1 MRKYPRNVLIATL
14 ASLLTDISSEMVV
27 YLLPLFLSAVLNTP
41 VTFIGLI
48 EGVAETTSSLSKLFS
63 GYFSDQLR
71 TRKWFTVVGYG
82 LSTLAKISLAIA
94 GSWQA
99 VFGARFADRLGK
111 GIRTAPRD
119 ALIAE
124 SVDEKI
130 RGAAFGFHRA
140 GDTFGAFIGVG
151 IAALVI
157 FLTQQQSSLLT
168 RQTFDTIVL
177 ISLIPAVI
185 AVVVLIV
192 GLREIKPTKLQALP
206 SFSLRGFDGRFK
218 FFLLVVGIF
227 TLGNSADAFIVLRA
241 QDRGASVLV
250 TLLTAIIDYRLGGV
264 CRGVFGICTESKCL
278 NHWGAVGWIW
288 GVLRLDGRC
297 SQGVYC

>member
-99 VFGARFADRLGK
+99 VFGARFADRLG
-111 GIRTAPRD
+111 I
-119 ALIAE
+119 
-124 SVDEKI
+124 
-130 RGAAFGFHRA
+130 
-140 GDTFGAFIGVG
+140 
-151 IAALVI
+151 
-157 FLTQQQSSLLT
+157 
-168 RQTFDTIVL
+168 
-177 ISLIPAVI
+177 
-185 AVVVLIV
+185 
-192 GLREIKPTKLQALP
+192 LRWN
-206 SFSLRGFDGRFK
+206 DGR
-218 FFLLVVGIF
+218 
-227 TLGNSADAFIVLRA
+227 LGHRDDSPSLPPRPFRA
-241 QDRGASVLV
+241 A
-250 TLLTAIIDYRLGGV
+250 
-264 CRGVFGICTESKCL
+264 
-278 NHWGAVGWIW
+278 
-288 GVLRLDGRC
+288 
-297 SQGVYC
+297 